1 MEKVMK
7 QKKIFGFD
15 YTDNEYMKIFMYL
28 LVGGSAALLEWGLFF
43 VFFSVLTHVGIFS
56 LQTQT
61 VLAATTL
68 AFATSTLYHY
78 FLCNR
83 FVFDSGSRY
92 HKGTEVSLV
101 FLVSAIG
108 LGWNLLLMWIFTS
121 PVLLG
126 LNPMLSKIM
135 ASAIVTVWNYLSRK
149 KWIFK

>member
-1 MEKVMK
+1 MK

>member
-1 MEKVMK
+1 MK

-15 YTDNEYMKIFMYL
+15 YTQNEYVKIGMYL
-28 LVGGSAALLEWGLFF
+28 LVGGSAALLEWALFYLFF
-43 VFFSVLTHVGIFS
+43 QGLTAGGFFPLQTHRVLT
-56 LQTQT
+56 
-61 VLAATTL
+61 ATTL
-68 AFATSTLYHY
+68 AFGTSTLYHY
-78 FLCNR
+78 ILCNR

-92 HKGTEVSLV
+92 QKGTEISLV

-108 LGWNLLLMWIFTS
+108 LGWNLLLMWLFTS

-126 LNPMLSKIM
+126 LNPMVSKIL

>member
-1 MEKVMK
+1 MK

-15 YTDNEYMKIFMYL
+15 YTYNEYMKIFMYL

-101 FLVSAIG
+101 FLVSAVG

-121 PVLLG
+121 PMLLG

>member
-1 MEKVMK
+1 MK

-43 VFFSVLTHVGIFS
+43 VFFSVLMHASIFS

-68 AFATSTLYHY
+68 AFGTSTLYHY
-78 FLCNR
+78 VLCNR

-126 LNPMLSKIM
+126 LNPMISKVM

>member
-1 MEKVMK
+1 MK

-15 YTDNEYMKIFMYL
+15 YTDNEYMKLFMYL

-43 VFFSVLTHVGIFS
+43 VFFSVLTHAVVFS
-56 LQTQT
+56 LQTQN

-78 FLCNR
+78 VLCNR

-121 PVLLG
+121 PMLLG

>member
-1 MEKVMK
+1 MK

-15 YTDNEYMKIFMYL
+15 YTYNEYMKIFMYL

-43 VFFSVLTHVGIFS
+43 LFC
-56 LQTQT
+56 
-61 VLAATTL
+61 
-68 AFATSTLYHY
+68 TSTLYHY

-101 FLVSAIG
+101 FLVSAVG

-121 PVLLG
+121 PMLLG

>member
-1 MEKVMK
+1 MR

-15 YTDNEYMKIFMYL
+15 YTNNEYMKIFMYL

-43 VFFSVLTHVGIFS
+43 VFFSVLMHASIFS

-68 AFATSTLYHY
+68 AFGTSTLYHY
-78 FLCNR
+78 VLCNR

-126 LNPMLSKIM
+126 LNPMISKVM

>member
-1 MEKVMK
+1 MK

-43 VFFSVLTHVGIFS
+43 IFFRSLMHVEAFS

-68 AFATSTLYHY
+68 AFGTSTLYHY

-92 HKGTEVSLV
+92 HKGKEISLV
-101 FLVSAIG
+101 FLVSAMG

-126 LNPMLSKIM
+126 LNPMLSKVM

>member
-1 MEKVMK
+1 MK
-7 QKKIFGFD
+7 QKKVFGFD
-15 YTDNEYMKIFMYL
+15 YTNNEYMKIFMYL

-43 VFFSVLTHVGIFS
+43 VFFSMLMHIGLFPIQTQNVLT
-56 LQTQT
+56 
-61 VLAATTL
+61 ATTL
-68 AFATSTLYHY
+68 AFGTSTLYHY

-92 HKGTEVSLV
+92 HKSTEVSLV